1 MWGTNKKKNSNRIFK
16 FCLGNVYYWNGMN
29 RIRICLIRNTFVS
42 WVSWIQMRVQGAKYQ
57 PTPAKKWFIKF
68 QPVLRIHSINADPGS
83 AQEKKIKF
91 QIRIWIQI
99 LFLVVF
105 MLKLDEQFREKEIF
119 NHLFF
124 LQQFRY
130 FFYAFLVDVL
140 PLGSCIFL
148 RIQQI
153 RIWPGSGSIFLQGG
167 SRIRIRVK
175 KDINSKH

>member
-124 LQQFRY
+124 LTTVQI
-130 FFYAFLVDVL
+130 FFLCVFGWRFASWILH
-140 PLGSCIFL
+140 IFADPTDQNL
-148 RIQQI
+148 TWI
-153 RIWPGSGSIFLQGG
+153 RIHFFTRWIQDPDPCQKRYKF
-167 SRIRIRVK
+167 
-175 KDINSKH
+175 